1 MIRTNTFL
9 GFSVA
14 ERSHRRILVAST
26 YFVLGALMVLI
37 AAASANAVVFALAW
51 VVLAWNIASGAV
63 LGRLVAN
70 TAVPQN
76 IRVGEL
82 LGLGLARRPRDPDEL
97 DERDIA
103 VRNAACFRAYRVI
116 GMYALILVLIAPGL
130 GNMATI
136 RTFEVLLAPLLAMAV
151 TLPQAI
157 VLWSE
162 PNVPAQG

>member
-1 MIRTNTFL
+1 
-9 GFSVA
+9 
-14 ERSHRRILVAST
+14 
-26 YFVLGALMVLI
+26 MVLI
-37 AAASANAVVFALAW
+37 AAASANAVVFTLAW
-51 VVLAWNIASGAV
+51 VVLAWNIASGLV

-70 TAVPQN
+70 TAVPQSM
-76 IRVGEL
+76 RVGEL
-82 LGLGLARRPRDPDEL
+82 IGLGLSRKRRDPDEL

-116 GMYALILVLIAPGL
+116 GLYALILVLIVPGL

-136 RTFEVLLAPLLAMAV
+136 RTFEMLLAPLLAMAV

-162 PNVPAQG
+162 PDVPVQG